1 MAICLSVPTQRG
13 REHPGQGQGLVFL
26 IFRNKILVHTLTRGG
41 TQLMF
46 VEQTRVNAVD
56 PNLSS
61 LRRIQAK
68 IKQ

>member
-13 REHPGQGQGLVFL
+13 REHPAGQGLVFL
-26 IFRNKILVHTLTRGG
+26 IFRNKILVHALTRGG
-41 TQLMF
+41 MQLMF
-46 VEQTRVNAVD
+46 VERIRVNAVD